1 METLTPAKY
10 KSSNNQSRESSRAR
24 KIANCYNFDK
34 TSTAHIKR
42 LATARTKNGRGG
54 GGGGGVVVAIK
65 VQIQQP
71 PIKKHR
77 KTTTSSDETA
87 LFELV
92 KQPVS
97 SAERAPRKKK
107 RLLTREKLL
116 TVKNDKLRR
125 QIAPIRNWS
134 SLEIGKP
141 YLFKRV
147 VAIEAKRKWN
157 ADFTNNWG
165 LGHYAELVCAEE
177 PLINV
182 WLTPTMVKESENY
195 YLETGDLY
203 IVPLGKRVSQNN
215 RREYHAFTIV
225 PGNELVF

>member
-1 METLTPAKY
+1 MDTLTPAKY

-42 LATARTKNGRGG
+42 LATARTKNGGGGGG

-77 KTTTSSDETA
+77 KTTTTTTMSSDETA

-97 SAERAPRKKK
+97 SAERGAPRKKK

-116 TVKNDKLRR
+116 TVKKDKLRR
-125 QIAPIRNWS
+125 QIEPIRNWS

-147 VAIEAKRKWN
+147 VAIEAKRKRSV
-157 ADFTNNWG
+157 DSTNNWR
-165 LGHYAELVCAEE
+165 LGHYAELVCTEE

-182 WLTPTMVKESENY
+182 WLTSSILIRLPGIGRPVTIHECDFN
-195 YLETGDLY
+195 
-203 IVPLGKRVSQNN
+203 RVE
-215 RREYHAFTIV
+215 REQ
-225 PGNELVF
+225 

>member
-1 METLTPAKY
+1 MRSA
-10 KSSNNQSRESSRAR
+10 
-24 KIANCYNFDK
+24 
-34 TSTAHIKR
+34 AHIKR
-42 LATARTKNGRGG
+42 HVTACTKNGG
-54 GGGGGVVVAIK
+54 GGGDVVVAIK

-77 KTTTSSDETA
+77 KTTTSSDDAA
-87 LFELV
+87 LFEPA

-125 QIAPIRNWS
+125 QFAPIRNWS

-147 VAIEAKRKWN
+147 VAIEAKRKRSV
-157 ADFTNNWG
+157 DSTNNWR

-182 WLTPTMVKESENY
+182 WL
-195 YLETGDLY
+195 
-203 IVPLGKRVSQNN
+203 R
-215 RREYHAFTIV
+215 
-225 PGNELVF
+225 